1 MARAIWTGTISF
13 GLVSIPV
20 RLYNATAPKDVRFHQ
35 FQAGTGRRIRYRRVV
50 EPGGA
55 ADSFDAPARWPEW
68 DRADAEAHDADAADP
83 DAQSMEEPGFD
94 DSEAAE
100 PRDEPSPRG
109 EGAPFAPRPAA
120 TPPSDARSPWTYP
133 SQVEVPY
140 DEVVKGYEVDRDTYV
155 MLGPEELRALEPEK
169 SQSIEIE
176 DFVSLEEID
185 PLHFEKSYYIAPL
198 RGVGAEKPYAL
209 LLRSMQRAHRVG
221 IARFVLRSKPYLAAL
236 RPVEDALVLETLYF
250 ADEVRAPKE
259 IDNLPVGAEPSP
271 RELDIAEKL
280 IAMLERP
287 WDPHRYPDTYR
298 ERIMELIE
306 SKMGGREVVREEPV
320 APPAAPDLMAAL
332 RASVEAARRERTE
345 TDPTAGAELESK
357 TTRPAKAPR
366 TRRKTG

>member
-55 ADSFDAPARWPEW
+55 ADSFDARHRWPEW
-68 DRADAEAHDADAADP
+68 DRADAEAH
-83 DAQSMEEPGFD
+83 
-94 DSEAAE
+94 EAEARE
-100 PRDEPSPRG
+100 LRDEPSSRG
-109 EGAPFAPRPAA
+109 EASPFGATRAAA
-120 TPPSDARSPWTYP
+120 TPPSDTRSPGTYP
-133 SQVEVPY
+133 AEVEVPY

-155 MLGPEELRALEPEK
+155 MLSPEELRLLEPEK

-185 PLHFEKSYYIAPL
+185 PLYFEKSYYIAPL

-250 ADEVRAPKE
+250 ADEVRSASE
-259 IDNLPVGAEPSP
+259 IDNLPVAVEPSV

-280 IAMLERP
+280 IAMLKRP
-287 WDPHRYPDTYR
+287 WDPHHYPDTYR

-306 SKMGGREVVREEPV
+306 SRMEGRQVVSDEA
-320 APPAAPDLMAAL
+320 APPSAVPDLMAAL
-332 RASVEAARRERTE
+332 RASVEAARRERKE
-345 TDPTAGAELESK
+345 TDPTADADPERT